1 MYKRIVSFRRKGPL
15 VVAAMSVAL
24 AVIGAGACGGD
35 EEKGSTPPPLS
46 TGSPPPRATSDS
58 GSGSTSSG
66 GPPRD
71 ASVLEASETAKT
83 YAGSLAASESVAFG
97 GGGYCNY
104 KMTLKD
110 ISVEMVVLDTGDVA
124 DAVVRDLAVEE
135 AVSCPYAPMEP
146 SIQDFALKSSTTT
159 TSGVRV
165 ELNGAKSNRPETS
178 LVVDLLAQGS
188 GYQAT
193 MTWKRTDQGPP
204 LSWTVT
210 AKIPLARK

>member
-1 MYKRIVSFRRKGPL
+1 MPI
-15 VVAAMSVAL
+15 AL
-24 AVIGAGACGGD
+24 AVIGAGACGGG

-58 GSGSTSSG
+58 GSGSSSSG

-71 ASVLEASETAKT
+71 TSVLEASETAKT
-83 YAGSLAASESVAFG
+83 YAGSLAASEAAAFG

-110 ISVEMVVLDTGDVA
+110 ITVEMVILDTGDVGN
-124 DAVVRDLAVEE
+124 AVVRDLAVEE
-135 AVSCPYAPMEP
+135 AVSCPYPPMDP
-146 SIQDFALKSSTTT
+146 SIQDFALKGSTTT

-165 ELNGAKSNRPETS
+165 EFTGAKSNQPETS
-178 LVVDLLAQGS
+178 LVVDLVAQGA
-188 GYQAT
+188 GYDAT

-210 AKIPLARK
+210 AKVPLARK